1 VISVEAQLLDTLPQG
16 GGHRLILA
24 AESFA
29 CKSQLS
35 GAVACSRDNDLVER
49 LLVLGAGAGQLGLL
63 AAARSRGLFV
73 IAVDRDP
80 GAPGFRYAD
89 RRAIVSV
96 ENEPALERLAEAERI
111 DGVIAPGADW
121 PVGAAARIAARLGL
135 PHPISPET
143 AVLSTSKLRQRERLA
158 ATGVPQ
164 TGWKVLSRPDESIEL
179 PALVRPPDRQGRRAR
194 SLVRSPRELRSAV
207 RDALRASRIGL
218 ALVEELVAEPVVTV
232 TGFCRDGIFHALTVS
247 DRLPLATV
255 WESEHVDGSEAVAQ
269 QAVTELGIS
278 EGPAVVQLRIG
289 ADGPRVLELAARTG
303 GGHDAEL
310 CEAALGIDLNA
321 LALSAALGETIE
333 PWRLEPRW
341 RAGGACIR
349 FLDGEGEAEGLDE
362 AESVQG
368 VEWVRV
374 YGGSDRAGAVLAT
387 GGTAAEALERA
398 TRAAECVRFRA
409 PHAHAL

>member
-1 VISVEAQLLDTLPQG
+1 MGI
-16 GGHRLILA
+16 
-24 AESFA
+24 FA
-29 CKSQLS
+29 GPRFPCKSSSS
-35 GAVACSRDNDLVER
+35 GAVARPRNNGSVER

-63 AAARSRGLFV
+63 AAARARGLFV

-80 GAPGFRYAD
+80 SAPGFLYAD

-96 ENEPALERLAEAERI
+96 ENEPAIERLAEAERV
-111 DGVIAPGADW
+111 DGVVAPGADW

-158 ATGVPQ
+158 EAGVPQ
-164 TGWKVLSRPDESIEL
+164 TKWKVLSRPDEAIGL
-179 PALVRPPDRQGRRAR
+179 PCLVRPPDRQGRRAR

-207 RDALRASRIGL
+207 RAALRASRIGL

-232 TGFCRDGIFHALTVS
+232 SGFCRDGAFHALTMS

-255 WESEHVDGSEAVAQ
+255 WESEHGPGSGAVAA
-269 QAVTELGIS
+269 QADAALGIA
-278 EGPAVVQLRIG
+278 EGPVVVQLRVDRADAG
-289 ADGPRVLELAARTG
+289 ARVLELAARIG

-321 LALSAALGETIE
+321 LSLSAALGEPIE

-349 FLDGEGEAEGLDE
+349 FLDGAGEAEGLDE
-362 AESVQG
+362 AESVPG
-368 VEWVRV
+368 IEWVRV
-374 YGGSDRAGAVLAT
+374 YSGSDRAGAVLAT
-387 GGTAAEALERA
+387 GSSAAEALSRA

-409 PHAHAL
+409 AHAHAL